1 MKKGIAK
8 ERKIGRNEERNEER
22 NGKREEERREEGLK
36 VARKRKREIGEDMMI
51 CSNMKEKDKKQIVR
65 DKRMGWIVSRKAHC
79 RESKK

>member
-8 ERKIGRNEERNEER
+8 ERKIGRNEERNEEG

-36 VARKRKREIGEDMMI
+36 VAKRRKREIGEDMNI

-65 DKRMGWIVSRKAHC
+65 DKRMGVDNFKKAHC